1 MSSVFD
7 LHVHTVKGSSDSSLS
22 LPDLV
27 REAQRVGLT
36 GVCLTEHTGWR
47 DLREFDEFA
56 ARHDLVIIHALEVST
71 VVGHVLAF
79 GLDSYG
85 VGFSNLREL
94 RRAAHRVGGYLV
106 TAHVFRNLFF
116 PPPYNKS
123 LVFPD
128 PSSYPRNVQDAL
140 SHPVFHM
147 VDDIE
152 VLNGANTDQEN
163 TFAGEVAK
171 YLGENGTGGSDAH
184 SIHGIGSCVTVFDGD
199 IRSKADLLEALRSGN
214 YHSRLGGTD
223 EDGYSCQG
231 VDSTP
236 SLDPAPTSFV
246 DSCCQRR

>member
-27 REAQRVGLT
+27 REAQRIGLT

-47 DLREFDEFA
+47 DLTEFDAFA
-56 ARHDLVIIHALEVST
+56 AQHDLVIIHALEVST
-71 VVGHVLAF
+71 VFGHVLAF

-106 TAHVFRNLFF
+106 TAHVFRNLFNK
-116 PPPYNKS
+116 PPYNKS
-123 LVFPD
+123 LVFTD
-128 PSSYPRNVQDAL
+128 PTAYPTNVQEAL

-147 VDDIE
+147 VDDVEI
-152 VLNGANTDQEN
+152 LNGANTKQEN
-163 TFAGEVAK
+163 SFAGEVAK

-184 SIHGIGSCVTVFDGD
+184 SHHGIGSCVTVFDGD
-199 IRSKADLLEALRSGN
+199 IRSKADLLEALRSGE
-214 YHSRLGGTD
+214 YHSRLSGT
-223 EDGYSCQG
+223 EEEGHPCQRA
-231 VDSTP
+231 
-236 SLDPAPTSFV
+236 DPAPSSSS
-246 DSCCQRR
+246 DSCC